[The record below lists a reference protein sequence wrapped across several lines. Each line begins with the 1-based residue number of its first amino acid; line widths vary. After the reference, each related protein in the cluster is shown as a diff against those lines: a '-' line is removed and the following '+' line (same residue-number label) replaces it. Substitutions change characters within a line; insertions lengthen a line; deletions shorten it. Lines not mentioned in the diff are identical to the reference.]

1 MLVPGAVGTV
11 NTSNPYGPNP
21 FATFKFKYRS
31 RKDLQIEG
39 IIEQDPE
46 PVPLE
51 DRDPA
56 ALTPDEVRQ
65 LQLRLQAKQE
75 DMIRVKK
82 EKRAWVD
89 DDEADDDDE
98 AVVVTKGPSTK
109 KRRPD
114 DSVPVID
121 LTED

>member
-1 MLVPGAVGTV
+1 MIV
-11 NTSNPYGPNP
+11 NTSYPYGEETMAS
-21 FATFKFKYRS
+21 FMFRYRS

-56 ALTPDEVRQ
+56 TLTPDEVRQ
-65 LQLRLQAKQE
+65 LQLKLQTKRD
-75 DMIRVKK
+75 DMVRIKK

-89 DDEADDDDE
+89 EDVNDNGEDADD
-98 AVVVTKGPSTK
+98 AVTVTEESSAK
-109 KRRPD
+109 KRKVPA
-114 DSVPVID
+114 SVPVID
-121 LTED
+121 LTDD